1 MNKPVFTSN
10 QPSITEW
17 FSAIGNEA
25 EASAFREEDNK
36 KVDRLES
43 LFQEIGLPYERP
55 EAFEA
60 VELTECSPRFADVLA
75 QKGDELCA
83 IRLVPKDSSLPK
95 LRQRG
100 LPLKETYE
108 NWYKKQDIEPAKY
121 TAFVCPHAD
130 ALLWASTFVIGYEGI
145 IGEIVHGGHSQLT
158 HGESK
163 ETVYRFSYDWNN
175 WQWSES
181 SVEAEAEVNR
191 TLELLLVKNPDV
203 QHSLKEK
210 LGVEFVKG
218 YLVGYFETTVW
229 PDNKVYF
236 IDFNRVLQKLVSL
249 PLHSDTNDTER
260 WGATAFGGIAR
271 GTVRIVTEASL
282 ESALFESGDILVC
295 DNTDVRYLPLMQ
307 KAGAIITDRGG
318 ILSHAAIVAR
328 ELKKPCIIGTKNGTG
343 KLKEGIL
350 VEVDAEK
357 GQVRVL

>member
-17 FSAIGNEA
+17 FSAIGNDT

-36 KVDRLES
+36 KVDRLEL

-60 VELTECSPRFADVLA
+60 TELTECSPRFAEVLA
-75 QKGDELCA
+75 LKGNELCA
-83 IRLVPKDSSLPK
+83 IRLVPKDPSLPK

-108 NWYKKQDIEPAKY
+108 NWYKKQDIDPAKY

-130 ALLWASTFVIGYEGI
+130 ALLWASTFVIGHEGI
-145 IGEIVHGGHSQLT
+145 MGEIVRGGHLQLT
-158 HGESK
+158 HGESQ
-163 ETVYRFSYDWNN
+163 ETVYRFSFDWKD
-175 WQWSES
+175 WQWSEP
-181 SVEAEAEVNR
+181 SVEAETEVR
-191 TLELLLVKNPDV
+191 RMLDLLLVENSEV

-210 LGVEFVKG
+210 LGAEFVNG
-218 YLVGYFETTVW
+218 HLVGYFETTVW

-236 IDFNRVLQKLVSL
+236 IDFNRVLQRLITLPLVS
-249 PLHSDTNDTER
+249 SSNDSER
-260 WGATAFGGIAR
+260 WGATAFP
-271 GTVRIVTEASL
+271 GTASGRVRIVTETTL
-282 ESALFESGDILVC
+282 ESVLFEFGDILVC

-307 KAGAIITDRGG
+307 KAGAIVTDRGG

-328 ELKKPCIIGTKNGTG
+328 ELGKPCVIGTKDSTSR
-343 KLKEGIL
+343 LKDGDMI
-350 VEVDAEK
+350 EVDAIN
-357 GQVRVL
+357 GHVRVL